1 MKLREYQT
9 RIAQQASTKLRAYG
23 LVYLSMEVRTG
34 KTLTALETANL
45 SGSSNVLFITKK
57 KAITSIEHDYKL
69 FDFKFNLTVI
79 NNESLHLI
87 EGDFDLI
94 ISDEHHRNGAF
105 PKPNKVTK
113 LIRDRYKKKPFI
125 FLSGTP
131 TPETYSQIFHQFWV
145 SDRSPFSKYVNFYQ
159 WAKVFVNVTERHLGY
174 AVVKDYSGAK
184 TELIKQEIDKY
195 MISYTQ

>member
-1 MKLREYQT
+1 M
-9 RIAQQASTKLRAYG
+9 
-23 LVYLSMEVRTG
+23 
-34 KTLTALETANL
+34 
-45 SGSSNVLFITKK
+45 
-57 KAITSIEHDYKL
+57 

-174 AVVKDYSGAK
+174 AVVKDYSGAN
-184 TELIKQEIDKY
+184 TELIKQVGLKSEILIIRMRISMGLCR
-195 MISYTQ
+195 MIRDLRYLLSLKIIVLL

>member
-9 RIAQQASTKLRAYG
+9 RIAQQASAKLRAYG

-79 NNESLHLI
+79 NNESLHL
-87 EGDFDLI
+87 
-94 ISDEHHRNGAF
+94 R
-105 PKPNKVTK
+105 
-113 LIRDRYKKKPFI
+113 
-125 FLSGTP
+125 
-131 TPETYSQIFHQFWV
+131 
-145 SDRSPFSKYVNFYQ
+145 
-159 WAKVFVNVTERHLGY
+159 
-174 AVVKDYSGAK
+174 
-184 TELIKQEIDKY
+184 
-195 MISYTQ
+195 